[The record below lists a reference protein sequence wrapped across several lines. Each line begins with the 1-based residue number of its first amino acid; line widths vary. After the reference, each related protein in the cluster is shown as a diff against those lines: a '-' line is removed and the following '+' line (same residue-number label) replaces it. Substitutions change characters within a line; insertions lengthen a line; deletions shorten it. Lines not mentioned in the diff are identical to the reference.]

1 MTTKDLAYFE
11 ANPDEATIE
20 ELEALANSGMGDV
33 VTEGDTDKQ
42 DETDN
47 AEEVKAK
54 PESVTTDA
62 SDKTGQEEAPIQS
75 RDGKHTIPY
84 NVLAT
89 ERERRQQA
97 EQAMAELQARIDSL
111 QVQGT
116 AAPAEVAAPAMAVGA
131 ISDEDMAALRED
143 FPAFAKVIE
152 AQMAKIDTLESKLS
166 TVYGKEEQR
175 EAVEQRTV
183 QQQVRDMIDTNPKL
197 SALEADPAA
206 WARAV
211 EIDNMLKAQPE
222 NQNLS
227 LAERFD
233 KVVKGYESFYGA
245 ITGAAAATPT
255 PTPVP
260 KSAREQAEALLK
272 EKAPATPRSLSD
284 LPGGMPDASSEAQ
297 RAENLS
303 EVEMGNMM
311 LKMTPE
317 QIEQYLN
324 NLAA

>member
-1 MTTKDLAYFE
+1 MTTRDLAYFE
-11 ANPDEATIE
+11 AHPDEATIE
-20 ELEALANSGMGDV
+20 ELQQLANSGMGDV
-33 VTEGDTDKQ
+33 VTEGESDKQ
-42 DETDN
+42 GETDN
-47 AEEVKAK
+47 ANETVAK
-54 PESVTTDA
+54 TDSVAPDA
-62 SDKTGQEEAPIQS
+62 SAKTGEEEAPIQS

-97 EQAMAELQARIDSL
+97 EQAMAELQARIDTL

-116 AAPAEVAAPAMAVGA
+116 AAPAAATPTKAEGA
-131 ISDEDMAALRED
+131 ISDEDLAALRED

-152 AQMAKIDTLESKLS
+152 AQMAKIDTLESRLS

-211 EIDNMLKAQPE
+211 EIDNMLKDQPE
-222 NQNLS
+222 NKNLS
-227 LAERFD
+227 LEERFD

-245 ITGAAAATPT
+245 IPGAAADTPT
-255 PTPVP
+255 PKPVQ
-260 KSAREQAEALLK
+260 KSAREQAEALLQK
-272 EKAPATPRSLSD
+272 QMPATPRSLSD
-284 LPGGMPDASSEAQ
+284 LPGGLPDAQNEAQ
-297 RAENLS
+297 RAENMS
-303 EVEMGNMM
+303 EIEMGNMM
-311 LKMTPE
+311 QKMTPA

>member
-33 VTEGDTDKQ
+33 VMEGDADKQ
-42 DETDN
+42 GETGN

-54 PESVTTDA
+54 PESVAPDA
-62 SDKTGQEEAPIQS
+62 SAKKSEEEAPIQS

-97 EQAMAELQARIDSL
+97 EQAMAELQARIDTL

-116 AAPAEVAAPAMAVGA
+116 AAPAEAASPAMAVSA
-131 ISDEDMAALRED
+131 ISAEDMAALRED

-245 ITGAAAATPT
+245 IPGAAAAT

-311 LKMTPE
+311 LKMTPG